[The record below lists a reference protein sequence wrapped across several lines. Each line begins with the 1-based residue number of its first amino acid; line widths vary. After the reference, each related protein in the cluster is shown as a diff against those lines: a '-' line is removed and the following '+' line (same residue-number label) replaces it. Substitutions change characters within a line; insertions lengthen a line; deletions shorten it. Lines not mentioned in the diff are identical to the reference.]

1 MVRYI
6 REGKYGTTNTV
17 MRSTNLEVTE
27 GGYLEPQDLLSR
39 LFTFYHYQLV
49 KDTPM
54 HDVT

>member
-1 MVRYI
+1 VRYI
-6 REGKYGTTNTV
+6 REGKCGTTNTV